1 MSVIYYF
8 NYYPNDDFTK
18 NIEHYSPTPHPI
30 DFGGTGYFSDV
41 LYHSRNTNA
50 RFYVVTFGYEEGWPK
65 KYCPPRTIDRHIMH
79 FVFDGEG
86 ECNGVSVKKGDI
98 FITRSNQKYYIMH
111 DAANPM
117 KMGWI
122 GVSGKEVELM
132 IETLHLPTAPLLHMP
147 VAQIEPIRQLFRDT
161 LYEEHPGNDLPY
173 FMFSRFFQVLAL
185 SGISYTPEH
194 AITTNYTHSA
204 VNFINTHYMEDI
216 TVADIAKAAHIS
228 ESHLRALYLQEL
240 GISPRT
246 AIMQKRIAVA
256 KALLKQNKASIAT
269 VAEACGY
276 VDQSAFAKRFKQET
290 GLSPKEWRQRYTQ
303 KQS

>member
-8 NYYPNDDFTK
+8 HYHPNDDFTK
-18 NIEHYSPTPHPI
+18 SIEHYSAVPHPI
-30 DFGGTGYFSDV
+30 DFAGTGYFSDV

-50 RFYVVTFGYEEGWPK
+50 RFYIVTFGYEEAWPN
-65 KYCPPRTIDRHIMH
+65 KYCPPRIIDRHILH

-86 ECNGVSVKKGDI
+86 ECNGMRVKKGDI
-98 FITRSNQKYYIMH
+98 FITRTNQEYYIRNSA
-111 DAANPM
+111 DNPM

-132 IETLHLPTAPLLHMP
+132 IETLHLPTAPLSRM
-147 VAQIEPIRQLFRDT
+147 AESQIEVIRQLFLDT

-173 FMFSRFFQVLAL
+173 FMFSRFFSVLAL
-185 SGISYTPEH
+185 SGISYMPEH
-194 AITTNYTHSA
+194 SIATSYTHSA
-204 VNFINTHYMEDI
+204 VNFINTHYMEEI

-228 ESHLRALYLQEL
+228 ESHLRALYLQEI

-269 VAEACGY
+269 IAEACGY

-290 GLSPKEWRQRYTQ
+290 GLSPKEWRKRYAP
-303 KQS
+303 K